1 MANYKFKEKELI
13 MELCTEI
20 VCRLEEK
27 ADYNVTQIRGY
38 EERGV
43 DTLGS
48 WEEMQYND
56 CKCYLVAIDRI
67 INHMEK
73 LI

>member
-1 MANYKFKEKELI
+1 MANVKFKEKELI
-13 MELCTEI
+13 MELCSEI
-20 VCRLEEK
+20 VSRLEER
-27 ADYNVTQIRGY
+27 ADCNVTQIREY

-43 DTLGS
+43 DTLGT
-48 WEEMQYND
+48 WEEMQYNE
-56 CKCYLVAIDRI
+56 CKHYLVAIDRI